1 MRIDNPIGINAA
13 LTGSFSG
20 SFFGNGSGL
29 TNVAASNV
37 EYANVLNKPTLLSG
51 SAQIASQISGSFGA
65 VSASFATRF
74 DNLGTG
80 FATDSEL
87 SNVSSSLAGDITNIY
102 NTYAT
107 DTELANVSSS
117 LAGNVATIFN
127 TYATDSELAAV
138 SASLASNIANIYST
152 YATDTELT
160 NVSSSLASNIANI
173 YNTYATDSELA
184 VVSASLASNIVSIN
198 NTING
203 LDNTYATDSQL
214 AALSASLIA
223 VDADI
228 HSDITILSSSLSS
241 NIIGVNT
248 HLNTVSGSLANRI
261 DNINTAINNLDNT
274 YATDASLISVSS
286 SFASTTSTN
295 VQIARI
301 NSGSFATRIDNINT
315 TINNLGST
323 YATDSE
329 LASVSSSF
337 ASRIVPIES
346 STSTATSVNNT
357 QNTRLAALEAATGSY
372 QSGLTF
378 NDTSGQAGI
387 NFTNT
392 SGTITA
398 VATGLGTT
406 DNVTFRNGTFNGS
419 VFVDGNLFVSGTTT
433 SISVQ
438 NLAVSDNLIYLNNG
452 AQTTI
457 LDINGDG
464 TTITYTTEENHNY
477 VVGMVVTVTGVNPTA
492 YNVTSQTITAVGT
505 KSHAGQTHT
514 TFSISG
520 STTTSYVSGGIARAK
535 SGTNP
540 DLGFAGGYNDGTYHH
555 AGLFR
560 DASDNIWKFFRG
572 YDPEPD
578 ASIYIDTTHASFE
591 LAPLQVSNL
600 IATSITGSLS
610 GNASTASKLATART
624 ITLGGDLTGNV
635 SFDGSAGVTLTA
647 TIAAD
652 SVALG
657 TDTTGN
663 YVASLVAGTGITLA
677 NNTGEGATPT
687 ITNSAP
693 DQTVVLTAGS
703 NVTITG
709 TYPSFTIASTDTNTT
724 YTAST
729 GLSLTGTAFSIDSS
743 VVTLSGAQILTNKT
757 INASQLVDAS
767 VTNAKLA
774 NSSVTVTAGT
784 GMSGGGA
791 VSLGSSVTLTN
802 AGVTSNVAGT
812 GISVSGATGAVTIT
826 NSDRGS
832 SQNIFKNIAVAGQTT
847 VVADTNDD
855 TLTLAAGSNV
865 TITTDAT
872 TDTITITAT
881 DTNTT
886 YSAGTGITLTG
897 TTFSNAGVTSAV
909 AGTGVGVSAATGA
922 VTFSIGQSVA
932 TSAQVTFDS
941 VITGN
946 NGNGTNV
953 RIGDDAWIGDINAAN
968 TFRIQ
973 GVQDATQGYIVFG
986 NSNATALGRTGTG
999 ALTYGGNTIYH
1010 GGNLTVGD
1018 GGLTQVNFTTTRRDK
1033 LDGIAANAN
1042 NYSLPTATS
1051 TALGGI
1057 ELASDTTQTVAANAV
1072 SATAGRTYGLQLNAS
1087 LQGVVNVPW
1096 TDTTY
1101 SVGDGGLTAVNFT
1114 TTRRDKLDGIAAG
1127 ATNVTNTNQLTNG
1140 AGYITASST
1149 DTLTNKS
1156 GNISQWTNNSGYQ
1169 TSSGTVAKV
1178 ENTVTSTNSADLVYG
1193 NMADNDQFRIRIG
1206 GTASNAGFVE
1216 IATADDATEPIHV
1229 RQYSG
1234 VFTTLSRTAT
1244 LLDGSG
1250 NTTFPGDVTA
1260 YSSDERLKENI
1271 KNIPNALDKVLS
1283 LNGVTFD
1290 WKQEA
1295 FDAGFN
1301 PKIKEG
1307 DAGVLAQQVQAVL
1320 PQAVKPAPFDLDEN
1334 GGSRSGENYLTVQ
1347 YEKLA
1352 PLFIEAIKEQQK
1364 QIEELK
1370 AELAE
1375 LKNK

>member
-37 EYANVLNKPTLLSG
+37 EYVNVLNKPTLLSG

-117 LAGNVATIFN
+117 IATRFDN
-127 TYATDSELAAV
+127 LGSGFATDTELANV
-138 SASLASNIANIYST
+138 SASIAGDITNIYNT

-173 YNTYATDSELA
+173 YNTYATDTELANVSSSIATRFDNLGTVFATDSELA
-184 VVSASLASNIVSIN
+184 NVSSSFASSITSIN
-198 NTING
+198 STISN
-203 LDNTYATDSQL
+203 LDSTYATDTQL
-214 AALSASLIA
+214 TN
-223 VDADI
+223 V
-228 HSDITILSSSLSS
+228 SSSFATSVTAINSTINSLDSTYATDAQLS
-241 NIIGVNT
+241 
-248 HLNTVSGSLANRI
+248 TVSGSLAGRI
-261 DNINTAINNLDNT
+261 DNINTNINNLDSI
-274 YATDASLISVSS
+274 YATDAQLIAVSS
-286 SFASTTSTN
+286 SIVNTVSANLQTFNT
-295 VQIARI
+295 V
-301 NSGSFATRIDNINT
+301 SGSFAGRIDSINT
-315 TINNLGST
+315 TINNLGNT
-323 YATDSE
+323 YATDNE
-329 LASVSSSF
+329 LSAVSGSF
-337 ASRIVPIES
+337 ATRLTTDES
-346 STSTATSVNNT
+346 NISTATSVNNT

-378 NDTSGQAGI
+378 SDTTGQGGI
-387 NFTNT
+387 DFTNT

-398 VATGLGTT
+398 TVVGLGTT
-406 DNVTFRNGTFNGS
+406 SNVTFNNVTINGTSTAQTPSINDNSTKIATTAYVQQELTDLIGGAPAAFDTLLEISASLASGDTTLSNL
-419 VFVDGNLFVSGTTT
+419 VDGKLSK
-433 SISVQ
+433 
-438 NLAVSDNLIYLNNG
+438 A
-452 AQTTI
+452 
-457 LDINGDG
+457 
-464 TTITYTTEENHNY
+464 
-477 VVGMVVTVTGVNPTA
+477 
-492 YNVTSQTITAVGT
+492 
-505 KSHAGQTHT
+505 
-514 TFSISG
+514 
-520 STTTSYVSGGIARAK
+520 
-535 SGTNP
+535 
-540 DLGFAGGYNDGTYHH
+540 
-555 AGLFR
+555 
-560 DASDNIWKFFRG
+560 
-572 YDPEPD
+572 
-578 ASIYIDTTHASFE
+578 
-591 LAPLQVSNL
+591 SNL
-600 IATSITGSLS
+600 SDLTNTS
-610 GNASTASKLATART
+610 TART
-624 ITLGGDLTGNV
+624 NLGVAIGSDVQAYNSTLAAVAAGTYSGDDSITTIGTVVAGNV
-635 SFDGSAGVTLTA
+635 KAILPAGTVSGSAQIELGSA
-647 TIAAD
+647 SGNIAL
-652 SVALG
+652 S
-657 TDTTGN
+657 TQTTGN
-663 YVASLVAGTGITLA
+663 YVASLVAGTGISLA

-743 VVTLSGAQILTNKT
+743 VVTLSGTQVLTNKT

-791 VSLGSSVTLTN
+791 VSLGSSITLTN

-832 SQNIFKNIAVAGQTT
+832 SQNIFKNVAVSGQTT
-847 VVADTNDD
+847 VVADGNDD
-855 TLTLAAGSNV
+855 TLTFAGSGAT

-872 TDTITITAT
+872 TDTITISSV
-881 DTNTT
+881 NTT

-932 TSAQVTFDS
+932 TNAQVTFDS
-941 VITGN
+941 VITSN
-946 NGNGTNV
+946 NGNGTNFKL
-953 RIGDDAWIGDINAAN
+953 GDDAWIGDVNAAN
-968 TFRIQ
+968 TFRVQ
-973 GVQDATQGYIVFG
+973 GVQDATQGYIIFG
-986 NSNATALGRTGTG
+986 NSNTTALGRTGTG

-1010 GGNLTVGD
+1010 GGNLT
-1018 GGLTQVNFTTTRRDK
+1018 
-1033 LDGIAANAN
+1033 
-1042 NYSLPTATS
+1042 
-1051 TALGGI
+1051 
-1057 ELASDTTQTVAANAV
+1057 
-1072 SATAGRTYGLQLNAS
+1072 
-1087 LQGVVNVPW
+1087 
-1096 TDTTY
+1096 
-1101 SVGDGGLTAVNFT
+1101 VGDGGLTAVNFT

-1140 AGYITASST
+1140 AGYITASSTDTLTNKSGNISQWTNNSGYITASST

-1206 GTASNAGFVE
+1206 GTSSNAGFVE

>member
-117 LAGNVATIFN
+117 LA
-127 TYATDSELAAV
+127 
-138 SASLASNIANIYST
+138 SNIANIYST

-160 NVSSSLASNIANI
+160 NVSSSLASDIANI
-173 YNTYATDSELA
+173 YSTYATDSELA
-184 VVSASLASNIVSIN
+184 VVSSSLASNIVSIN

-214 AALSASLIA
+214 AALSSSLIQ
-223 VDADI
+223 VDSEI
-228 HSDITILSSSLSS
+228 NTRITNVSSSLSS
-241 NIIGVNT
+241 DIIGVNS

-261 DNINTAINNLDNT
+261 DNINTAINNLDST

-372 QSGLTF
+372 QAGLTF
-378 NDTSGQAGI
+378 NDTAGQAGI

-406 DNVTFRNGTFNGS
+406 DNVVFNDGTFNGN
-419 VFVDGNLFVSGTTT
+419 VRIDGSLFVSGS
-433 SISVQ
+433 SISLNVQ
-438 NLAVSDNLIYLNNG
+438 NLSLADAFLHLN
-452 AQTTI
+452 
-457 LDINGDG
+457 
-464 TTITYTTEENHNY
+464 
-477 VVGMVVTVTGVNPTA
+477 
-492 YNVTSQTITAVGT
+492 
-505 KSHAGQTHT
+505 
-514 TFSISG
+514 SG
-520 STTTSYVSGGIARAK
+520 STNS
-535 SGTNP
+535 NP
-540 DLGFAGGYNDGTYHH
+540 DMGFAGNYNDGTYHH
-555 AGLFR
+555 AGFFR
-560 DASDNIWKFFRG
+560 DASDGTWKVFQG

-578 ASIYIDTTHASFE
+578 ADIYINTAHASFE
-591 LAPLQVSNL
+591 LAPFQASKVT
-600 IATSITGSLS
+600 ATSITGSLS

-743 VVTLSGAQILTNKT
+743 VVTLSGAQTLTNKT

-774 NSSVTVTAGT
+774 NTSVTVTAGT

-791 VSLGSSVTLTN
+791 VALGSSVTLTN

-812 GISVSGATGAVTIT
+812 GISVDQGTGAVTIT

-865 TITTDAT
+865 TITTNAS
-872 TDTITITAT
+872 TDTITIAAT

-897 TTFSNAGVTSAV
+897 TTFSNAGVTSIT
-909 AGTGVGVSAATGA
+909 AGTG
-922 VTFSIGQSVA
+922 ISV
-932 TSAQVTFDS
+932 
-941 VITGN
+941 
-946 NGNGTNV
+946 
-953 RIGDDAWIGDINAAN
+953 
-968 TFRIQ
+968 
-973 GVQDATQGYIVFG
+973 
-986 NSNATALGRTGTG
+986 
-999 ALTYGGNTIYH
+999 
-1010 GGNLTVGD
+1010 
-1018 GGLTQVNFTTTRRDK
+1018 
-1033 LDGIAANAN
+1033 
-1042 NYSLPTATS
+1042 
-1051 TALGGI
+1051 
-1057 ELASDTTQTVAANAV
+1057 
-1072 SATAGRTYGLQLNAS
+1072 NAS
-1087 LQGVVNVPW
+1087 TGGV
-1096 TDTTY
+1096 T
-1101 SVGDGGLTAVNFT
+1101 
-1114 TTRRDKLDGIAAG
+1114 I
-1127 ATNVTNTNQLTNG
+1127 TNSINNTNQLTNG
-1140 AGYITASST
+1140 AAYITASSTDTLTNKSGNISQWTNNSGYITASST

-1178 ENTVTSTNSADLVYG
+1178 DNTVSGTNSADLVYG

-1206 GTASNAGFVE
+1206 GTSSNAGFVE
-1216 IATADDATEPIHV
+1216 IATADDATEPIYV
-1229 RQYSG
+1229 RQYTG
-1234 VFTTLSRTAT
+1234 VFSSLSRTAA

>member
-117 LAGNVATIFN
+117 IATRFDN
-127 TYATDSELAAV
+127 LGTGFATDSELANV
-138 SASLASNIANIYST
+138 SSSFASSITSINSTISNLDST
-152 YATDTELT
+152 YATDTQLT
-160 NVSSSLASNIANI
+160 NVSSSFATSVTAINSTINSLDS
-173 YNTYATDSELA
+173 TYATDA
-184 VVSASLASNIVSIN
+184 
-198 NTING
+198 
-203 LDNTYATDSQL
+203 QL
-214 AALSASLIA
+214 S
-223 VDADI
+223 
-228 HSDITILSSSLSS
+228 
-241 NIIGVNT
+241 
-248 HLNTVSGSLANRI
+248 TVSGSLAGRI
-261 DNINTAINNLDNT
+261 DNINTNINNLDSI
-274 YATDASLISVSS
+274 YATDAQLIAVSS
-286 SFASTTSTN
+286 SIVNTVSANLQTFNT
-295 VQIARI
+295 V
-301 NSGSFATRIDNINT
+301 SGSFAGRIDSINT

-329 LASVSSSF
+329 LSTVSGSF
-337 ASRIVPIES
+337 ATRLTTDES
-346 STSTATSVNNT
+346 NISTATSVNNT

-372 QSGLTF
+372 QAGLTF
-378 NDTSGQAGI
+378 SDTTGQGGI
-387 NFTNT
+387 DFTNT

-398 VATGLGTT
+398 TVVGLGTT
-406 DNVTFRNGTFNGS
+406 SNVTFNNVTINGTSTAQTPSINDNSTKIATTAYVQQELTDLIGGAPAAFDTLLEISASLASGDTTLSNL
-419 VFVDGNLFVSGTTT
+419 VDGKLSK
-433 SISVQ
+433 
-438 NLAVSDNLIYLNNG
+438 A
-452 AQTTI
+452 
-457 LDINGDG
+457 
-464 TTITYTTEENHNY
+464 
-477 VVGMVVTVTGVNPTA
+477 
-492 YNVTSQTITAVGT
+492 
-505 KSHAGQTHT
+505 
-514 TFSISG
+514 
-520 STTTSYVSGGIARAK
+520 
-535 SGTNP
+535 
-540 DLGFAGGYNDGTYHH
+540 
-555 AGLFR
+555 
-560 DASDNIWKFFRG
+560 
-572 YDPEPD
+572 
-578 ASIYIDTTHASFE
+578 
-591 LAPLQVSNL
+591 SNL
-600 IATSITGSLS
+600 SDLTNTS
-610 GNASTASKLATART
+610 TART
-624 ITLGGDLTGNV
+624 NLGVAIGSDVQAYNSTLAAVAAGTYSGDDSITTIGTVVAGNV
-635 SFDGSAGVTLTA
+635 KAILPAGTVSGSAQIELGSA
-647 TIAAD
+647 SGNIAL
-652 SVALG
+652 S
-657 TDTTGN
+657 TQTTGN
-663 YVASLVAGTGITLA
+663 YVASLVAGTGISLA

-743 VVTLSGAQILTNKT
+743 VVTLSGTQTLTNKT
-757 INASQLVDAS
+757 ISGASNTLSNIANASL
-767 VTNAKLA
+767 T

-791 VSLGSSVTLTN
+791 VSLGGSVTLTN
-802 AGVTSNVAGT
+802 AGVTSNVAGS

-826 NSDRGS
+826 NSDKGS

-847 VVADTNDD
+847 VVADGNDD
-855 TLTLAAGSNV
+855 TLTFAGSGAT

-872 TDTITITAT
+872 TDTITISSV
-881 DTNTT
+881 NTT

-897 TTFSNAGVTSAV
+897 TTFSNAGVTSIT
-909 AGTGVGVSAATGA
+909 AGTG
-922 VTFSIGQSVA
+922 ISV
-932 TSAQVTFDS
+932 
-941 VITGN
+941 
-946 NGNGTNV
+946 
-953 RIGDDAWIGDINAAN
+953 
-968 TFRIQ
+968 
-973 GVQDATQGYIVFG
+973 
-986 NSNATALGRTGTG
+986 
-999 ALTYGGNTIYH
+999 
-1010 GGNLTVGD
+1010 
-1018 GGLTQVNFTTTRRDK
+1018 
-1033 LDGIAANAN
+1033 
-1042 NYSLPTATS
+1042 
-1051 TALGGI
+1051 
-1057 ELASDTTQTVAANAV
+1057 
-1072 SATAGRTYGLQLNAS
+1072 NAS
-1087 LQGVVNVPW
+1087 TGGV
-1096 TDTTY
+1096 T
-1101 SVGDGGLTAVNFT
+1101 
-1114 TTRRDKLDGIAAG
+1114 I
-1127 ATNVTNTNQLTNG
+1127 TNSINNTNQLTNG
-1140 AGYITASST
+1140 AAYITASSTDTLTNKSGNISQWTNNSGYITASST

-1178 ENTVTSTNSADLVYG
+1178 DNTVSGTNSADLVYG

-1206 GTASNAGFVE
+1206 GTSSNAGFVE
-1216 IATADDATEPIHV
+1216 IATADDATEPIYV
-1229 RQYSG
+1229 RQYTG
-1234 VFTTLSRTAT
+1234 VFSSLSRTAA

>member
-1 MRIDNPIGINAA
+1 MRIDNPIGSNAA

-20 SFFGNGSGL
+20 SFIGNGSGL
-29 TNVAASNV
+29 TNVAATSV

-51 SAQIASQISGSFGA
+51 SAQIASQISGSFTA
-65 VSASFATRF
+65 VSASIATRF

-87 SNVSSSLAGDITNIY
+87 ANVSSSLAGDITNIY

-107 DTELANVSSS
+107 DTELGLVSSS
-117 LAGNVATIFN
+117 LANRITTITS
-127 TYATDSELAAV
+127 TYATDSELASV
-138 SASLASNIANIYST
+138 SSSVANDITTIYNT
-152 YATDTELT
+152 YATDTELGLVSSSFAT
-160 NVSSSLASNIANI
+160 SITGINSTISGLDSTYATDAQLAALSSSLVTVDADFHLELAAVSSSLANNI
-173 YNTYATDSELA
+173 L
-184 VVSASLASNIVSIN
+184 
-198 NTING
+198 
-203 LDNTYATDSQL
+203 
-214 AALSASLIA
+214 
-223 VDADI
+223 
-228 HSDITILSSSLSS
+228 
-241 NIIGVNT
+241 GVNNRVT
-248 HLNTVSGSLANRI
+248 TLSGSLATRI
-261 DNINTAINNLDNT
+261 DNINTNISNLGNT
-274 YATDASLISVSS
+274 YATDAELILVSS

-295 VQIARI
+295 VQIARL

-315 TINNLGST
+315 TVNNLGST

-337 ASRIVPIES
+337 ATRVTTSEG
-346 STSTATSVNNT
+346 TLSTAVSTNTT
-357 QNTRLAALEAATGSY
+357 QNNRLAALEAATGSY
-372 QSGLTF
+372 QAGLTF
-378 NDTSGQAGI
+378 NDTTGQGGI
-387 NFTNT
+387 DFTNI

-398 VATGLGTT
+398 TTVGLGTAS
-406 DNVTFRNGTFNGS
+406 NVTFNDGTFNGN
-419 VFVDGNLFVSGTTT
+419 VFIDGNLTVSGSNT
-433 SISVQ
+433 SLNVQ
-438 NLAVSDNLIYLNNG
+438 NLQVADAFIYLN
-452 AQTTI
+452 
-457 LDINGDG
+457 
-464 TTITYTTEENHNY
+464 
-477 VVGMVVTVTGVNPTA
+477 
-492 YNVTSQTITAVGT
+492 
-505 KSHAGQTHT
+505 
-514 TFSISG
+514 SG
-520 STTTSYVSGGIARAK
+520 SNS
-535 SGTNP
+535 TNP
-540 DLGFAGGYNDGTYHH
+540 DMGFAGNYNDGTYHH
-555 AGLFR
+555 AGFFR
-560 DASDNIWKFFRG
+560 DASDAGTFKVFENYG
-572 YDPEPD
+572 PEPD
-578 ASIYIDTTHASFE
+578 ASIYIDTAHATFR
-591 LAPLQVSNL
+591 LAPFAASK
-600 IATSITGSLS
+600 ITATSITGSLQ

-635 SFDGSAGVTLTA
+635 SFDGSEGVTLTA

-703 NVTITG
+703 NVSISG
-709 TYPSFTIASTDTNTT
+709 TYPNFTIASTDTNTT

-729 GLSLTGTAFSIDSS
+729 GLSLTGTAFSIDNS
-743 VVTLSGAQILTNKT
+743 VVTLSGAQTLTNKS
-757 INASQLVDAS
+757 IGGGQLVDAS
-767 VTNAKLA
+767 VANAKLT

-791 VSLGSSVTLTN
+791 VSLGSSITLTN

-812 GISVSGATGAVTIT
+812 GITVSGGTGAVTIT

-832 SQNIFKNIAVAGQTT
+832 SQNIFKNIAVSGQTT
-847 VVADTNDD
+847 VVADGNDD
-855 TLTLAAGSNV
+855 TLTLAGAGAT

-872 TDTITITAT
+872 TDTITISSV
-881 DTNTT
+881 NTT
-886 YSAGTGITLTG
+886 YS
-897 TTFSNAGVTSAV
+897 
-909 AGTGVGVSAATGA
+909 
-922 VTFSIGQSVA
+922 
-932 TSAQVTFDS
+932 
-941 VITGN
+941 
-946 NGNGTNV
+946 
-953 RIGDDAWIGDINAAN
+953 
-968 TFRIQ
+968 
-973 GVQDATQGYIVFG
+973 
-986 NSNATALGRTGTG
+986 
-999 ALTYGGNTIYH
+999 
-1010 GGNLTVGD
+1010 VGD
-1018 GGLTQVNFTTTRRDK
+1018 GGLTAVNFTTTRRDK

-1057 ELASDTTQTVAANAV
+1057 ELASDTAQTVAANAV
-1072 SATAGRTYGLQLNAS
+1072 SSTASRTYGLQLNAA

-1140 AGYITASST
+1140 AGYITASSS
-1149 DTLTNKS
+1149 DTLTNKA
-1156 GNISQWTNNSGYQ
+1156 GNISQWTNNSGYI
-1169 TSSGTVAKV
+1169 TSSGTAAKV
-1178 ENTVTSTNSADLVYG
+1178 ENTVGGSSAVDLVYG

-1206 GTASNAGFVE
+1206 GTASNSGFVE
-1216 IATADDATEPIHV
+1216 IATADDAAEPIYA

-1234 VFTTLSRTAT
+1234 VFTTLSRTAAI
-1244 LLDGSG
+1244 LDGSG

-1260 YSSDERLKENI
+1260 YSSDERLKENVQ
-1271 KNIPNALDKVLS
+1271 NIPNALDKVLS

-1320 PQAVKPAPFDLDEN
+1320 PQAVKPAPFDIDEN
-1334 GGSRSGENYLTVQ
+1334 GGSISGKDYLTVQ

-1352 PLFIEAIKEQQK
+1352 PLFIEAIKEQQV
-1364 QIEELK
+1364 QIELLK
-1370 AELAE
+1370 AEIAE

>member
-65 VSASFATRF
+65 VSASIATRF

-87 SNVSSSLAGDITNIY
+87 ANVSSSLAGDITNIY

-117 LAGNVATIFN
+117 IAVTTTDIKNG
-127 TYATDSELAAV
+127 YATNAQV
-138 SASLASNIANIYST
+138 SSI
-152 YATDTELT
+152 
-160 NVSSSLASNIANI
+160 SSSLAGEIVNI
-173 YNTYATDSELA
+173 YNTYATDTELA
-184 VVSASLASNIVSIN
+184 LVSASLASGLVNIN
-198 NTING
+198 NTVNG
-203 LDNTYATDSQL
+203 LDSVYATDSQL
-214 AALSASLIA
+214 AALSSSLIS
-223 VDADI
+223 VDSDI
-228 HSDITILSSSLSS
+228 HSDIAILSSSLVSDLQS
-241 NIIGVNT
+241 VTN
-248 HLNTVSGSLANRI
+248 HLNTVSGSLTTRV
-261 DNINTAINNLDNT
+261 DNINTAINNLDST
-274 YATDASLISVSS
+274 YATDAALISVSS

-295 VQIARI
+295 VQIARL

-315 TINNLGST
+315 SINNLGST

-372 QSGLTF
+372 QAGLTF
-378 NDTSGQAGI
+378 NDTAGQGGI

-398 VATGLGTT
+398 VATGLATT
-406 DNVTFRNGTFNGS
+406 DNVVFNDGTFNGN
-419 VFVDGNLFVSGTTT
+419 VRIDGSLFVSGS
-433 SISVQ
+433 SISLNVQ
-438 NLAVSDNLIYLNNG
+438 NLSLADAFLHLN
-452 AQTTI
+452 
-457 LDINGDG
+457 
-464 TTITYTTEENHNY
+464 
-477 VVGMVVTVTGVNPTA
+477 
-492 YNVTSQTITAVGT
+492 
-505 KSHAGQTHT
+505 
-514 TFSISG
+514 SG
-520 STTTSYVSGGIARAK
+520 STNS
-535 SGTNP
+535 NP
-540 DLGFAGGYNDGTYHH
+540 DMGFAGNYNDGTYHH
-555 AGLFR
+555 AGFFR
-560 DASDNIWKFFRG
+560 DASDGTWKVFQG

-578 ASIYIDTTHASFE
+578 ADIYINTAHASFE
-591 LAPLQVSNL
+591 LAPFQASKVT
-600 IATSITGSLS
+600 ATSITGSLA

-703 NVTITG
+703 NVSISG
-709 TYPSFTIASTDTNTT
+709 TYPNFTIASTDTNTT

-729 GLSLTGTAFSIDSS
+729 GLSLTGTAFSIDST
-743 VVTLSGAQILTNKT
+743 VVTLDGTQTLTNKT
-757 INASQLVDAS
+757 IGGGQLVDAS
-767 VTNAKLA
+767 VANAKLT
-774 NSSVTVTAGT
+774 NSSLTVTAGT
-784 GMSGGGA
+784 GLSGGGA
-791 VSLGSSVTLTN
+791 VSLGGSVSLAN

-812 GISVSGATGAVTIT
+812 GISVSGGTGAVTIT

-832 SQNIFKNIAVAGQTT
+832 SQNIFKNVAVSGQTT
-847 VVADTNDD
+847 VVADGNDD
-855 TLTLAAGSNV
+855 TLTFAAGSNV
-865 TITTDAT
+865 TITTNAS
-872 TDTITITAT
+872 TDTITISSTDTNTTYTAGAGLTLSGTEFTHSDTSSVTNLTTSSRRYVSALTFDTYGHVTGYETGTETVT

-886 YSAGTGITLTG
+886 YS
-897 TTFSNAGVTSAV
+897 
-909 AGTGVGVSAATGA
+909 
-922 VTFSIGQSVA
+922 
-932 TSAQVTFDS
+932 
-941 VITGN
+941 
-946 NGNGTNV
+946 
-953 RIGDDAWIGDINAAN
+953 
-968 TFRIQ
+968 
-973 GVQDATQGYIVFG
+973 
-986 NSNATALGRTGTG
+986 
-999 ALTYGGNTIYH
+999 
-1010 GGNLTVGD
+1010 VGD

-1033 LDGIAANAN
+1033 LDGIAA
-1042 NYSLPTATS
+1042 
-1051 TALGGI
+1051 
-1057 ELASDTTQTVAANAV
+1057 
-1072 SATAGRTYGLQLNAS
+1072 
-1087 LQGVVNVPW
+1087 
-1096 TDTTY
+1096 
-1101 SVGDGGLTAVNFT
+1101 
-1114 TTRRDKLDGIAAG
+1114 G
-1127 ATNVTNTNQLTNG
+1127 ATNVTNNNQLTNG
-1140 AGYITASST
+1140 AGY
-1149 DTLTNKS
+1149 
-1156 GNISQWTNNSGYQ
+1156 Q
-1169 TSSGTVAKV
+1169 TTSGTVAKV
-1178 ENTVTSTNSADLVYG
+1178 ENTVGGTSSADLVYG

-1206 GTASNAGFVE
+1206 GTGSNAGFVE
-1216 IATADDATEPIHV
+1216 LATADDGTEPIYA
-1229 RQYSG
+1229 RQYTG
-1234 VFTTLSRTAT
+1234 VFSSLARTAAI
-1244 LLDGSG
+1244 LDGSG

-1260 YSSDERLKENI
+1260 YSSDERLKENVV
-1271 KNIPNALDKVLS
+1271 NIPNALDKVLS

-1352 PLFIEAIKEQQK
+1352 PLFIEAIKEQQA
-1364 QIEELK
+1364 QIELLK

>member
-117 LAGNVATIFN
+117 LA
-127 TYATDSELAAV
+127 
-138 SASLASNIANIYST
+138 SNIANIYST

-160 NVSSSLASNIANI
+160 NVSSSLASDIANI
-173 YNTYATDSELA
+173 YSTYATDSELA
-184 VVSASLASNIVSIN
+184 VVSSSLASNIVSIN

-214 AALSASLIA
+214 AALSSSLIQ
-223 VDADI
+223 VDSEI
-228 HSDITILSSSLSS
+228 NTRITNVSSSLSS
-241 NIIGVNT
+241 DIIGVNS

-261 DNINTAINNLDNT
+261 DNINTAINNLDST

-372 QSGLTF
+372 QAGLTF
-378 NDTSGQAGI
+378 NDTAGQAGI

-406 DNVTFRNGTFNGS
+406 DNVVFNDGTFNGN
-419 VFVDGNLFVSGTTT
+419 VRIDGSLFVSGS
-433 SISVQ
+433 SISLNVQ
-438 NLAVSDNLIYLNNG
+438 NLSLADAFLHLN
-452 AQTTI
+452 
-457 LDINGDG
+457 
-464 TTITYTTEENHNY
+464 
-477 VVGMVVTVTGVNPTA
+477 
-492 YNVTSQTITAVGT
+492 
-505 KSHAGQTHT
+505 
-514 TFSISG
+514 SG
-520 STTTSYVSGGIARAK
+520 STNS
-535 SGTNP
+535 NP
-540 DLGFAGGYNDGTYHH
+540 DMGFAGNYNDGTYHH
-555 AGLFR
+555 AGFFR
-560 DASDNIWKFFRG
+560 DASDGTWKVFQG

-578 ASIYIDTTHASFE
+578 ADIYINTAHASFE
-591 LAPLQVSNL
+591 LAPFQASKVT
-600 IATSITGSLS
+600 ATSITGSLS
-610 GNASTASKLATART
+610 GNASTASKLAPART

-743 VVTLSGAQILTNKT
+743 VVTLSGAQTLTNKT

-774 NSSVTVTAGT
+774 NTSVTVTAGT

-791 VSLGSSVTLTN
+791 VALGSSVTLTN

-812 GISVSGATGAVTIT
+812 GISVDQGTGAVTIT

-865 TITTDAT
+865 TITTNAS
-872 TDTITITAT
+872 TDTITIAAT

-897 TTFSNAGVTSAV
+897 TTFSNAGVTSIT
-909 AGTGVGVSAATGA
+909 AGTG
-922 VTFSIGQSVA
+922 ISV
-932 TSAQVTFDS
+932 
-941 VITGN
+941 
-946 NGNGTNV
+946 
-953 RIGDDAWIGDINAAN
+953 
-968 TFRIQ
+968 
-973 GVQDATQGYIVFG
+973 
-986 NSNATALGRTGTG
+986 
-999 ALTYGGNTIYH
+999 
-1010 GGNLTVGD
+1010 
-1018 GGLTQVNFTTTRRDK
+1018 
-1033 LDGIAANAN
+1033 
-1042 NYSLPTATS
+1042 
-1051 TALGGI
+1051 
-1057 ELASDTTQTVAANAV
+1057 
-1072 SATAGRTYGLQLNAS
+1072 NAS
-1087 LQGVVNVPW
+1087 TGGV
-1096 TDTTY
+1096 T
-1101 SVGDGGLTAVNFT
+1101 
-1114 TTRRDKLDGIAAG
+1114 I
-1127 ATNVTNTNQLTNG
+1127 TNSINNTNQLTNG
-1140 AGYITASST
+1140 AAYITASSTDTLTNKSGNISQWTNNSGYITASST

-1178 ENTVTSTNSADLVYG
+1178 DNTVSGTNSADLVYG

-1206 GTASNAGFVE
+1206 GTSSNAGFVE
-1216 IATADDATEPIHV
+1216 IATADDATEPIYV
-1229 RQYSG
+1229 RQYTG
-1234 VFTTLSRTAT
+1234 VFSSLSRTAA

>member
-51 SAQIASQISGSFGA
+51 SAQIASQISGSFTA
-65 VSASFATRF
+65 VSASIATRF

-80 FATDSEL
+80 FATDIEL
-87 SNVSSSLAGDITNIY
+87 GAVSASLAGDITNIY
-102 NTYAT
+102 NTH
-107 DTELANVSSS
+107 
-117 LAGNVATIFN
+117 
-127 TYATDSELAAV
+127 ATDSELAAV
-138 SASLASNIANIYST
+138 SASLAGNVATIFST
-152 YATDTELT
+152 YATDTEL
-160 NVSSSLASNIANI
+160 AN
-173 YNTYATDSELA
+173 
-184 VVSASLASNIVSIN
+184 VSASLASGITSVIG
-198 NTING
+198 TING
-203 LDNTYATDSQL
+203 LDSTYATDAQ
-214 AALSASLIA
+214 LSA
-223 VDADI
+223 V
-228 HSDITILSSSLSS
+228 SSSLVQANNDTNAAITAVSS
-241 NIIGVNT
+241 SFATTTSNNLQIG
-248 HLNTVSGSLANRI
+248 LQRSGSFASRI
-261 DNINTAINNLDNT
+261 DNINTAINNLDST
-274 YATDASLISVSS
+274 YATDAALTLVSS

-295 VQIARI
+295 VQIARL
-301 NSGSFATRIDNINT
+301 NSGSFATRIDGIT
-315 TINNLGST
+315 TSINNLGNT

-346 STSTATSVNNT
+346 STSTATSVNTT

-372 QSGLTF
+372 QAGLTF
-378 NDTSGQAGI
+378 NDTAGQGGI

-398 VATGLGTT
+398 VATGLGTA
-406 DNVTFRNGTFNGS
+406 DNVTFSNGTFNGN
-419 VFVDGNLFVSGTTT
+419 VFIDGDLLVSGSTT
-433 SISVQ
+433 SLSVQ

-452 AQTTI
+452 AQTAI
-457 LDINGDG
+457 RDIEGDG

-477 VVGMVVTVTGVNPTA
+477 LVGMVVTVTGVNPTA
-492 YNVTSQTITAVGT
+492 YNVTGQTITAIGT
-505 KSHAGQTHT
+505 VSHGGEVHT

-520 STTTSYVSGGIARAK
+520 ATTTTYVSGGTARAK

-555 AGLFR
+555 TGLFR
-560 DASDNIWKFFRG
+560 DASDGTWKFFKN
-572 YDPEPD
+572 YEPEPD
-578 ASIYIDTTHASFE
+578 ASIYIDTAHASFQ

-600 IATSITGSLS
+600 NATSITGSLA

-657 TDTTGN
+657 TDTTGA
-663 YVASLVAGTGITLA
+663 YVASLVAGTGISLS
-677 NNTGEGATPT
+677 NNSGEGATPT

-693 DQTVVLTAGS
+693 DQVVALTQGS

-709 TYPSFTIASTDTNTT
+709 TYPNFTIASTDTNTT

-729 GLSLTGTAFSIDSS
+729 GLSLTGTAFSIDST
-743 VVTLSGAQILTNKT
+743 VVTLSGAQTLTGKT

-774 NSSVTVTAGT
+774 NSSLTVTAGT

-812 GISVSGATGAVTIT
+812 GITVSGATGAVTIT

-832 SQNIFKNIAVAGQTT
+832 SQNIFKNVAVAGQTT
-847 VVADTNDD
+847 VVADGNDD
-855 TLTLAAGSNV
+855 TLTFAAGSNV
-865 TITTDAT
+865 TITTNAS
-872 TDTITITAT
+872 TDTITISST

-886 YSAGTGITLTG
+886 YTAG
-897 TTFSNAGVTSAV
+897 
-909 AGTGVGVSAATGA
+909 
-922 VTFSIGQSVA
+922 
-932 TSAQVTFDS
+932 
-941 VITGN
+941 
-946 NGNGTNV
+946 
-953 RIGDDAWIGDINAAN
+953 
-968 TFRIQ
+968 
-973 GVQDATQGYIVFG
+973 
-986 NSNATALGRTGTG
+986 
-999 ALTYGGNTIYH
+999 
-1010 GGNLTVGD
+1010 
-1018 GGLTQVNFTTTRRDK
+1018 GGLTLSGTEFSHTDTSSVTNLTTSSRR
-1033 LDGIAANAN
+1033 
-1042 NYSLPTATS
+1042 Y
-1051 TALGGI
+1051 
-1057 ELASDTTQTVAANAV
+1057 V
-1072 SATAGRTYGLQLNAS
+1072 SALTFDTYGHVT
-1087 LQGVVNVPW
+1087 GYETGTETV
-1096 TDTTY
+1096 TDTNTTY

-1140 AGYITASST
+1140 AGF
-1149 DTLTNKS
+1149 
-1156 GNISQWTNNSGYQ
+1156 Q
-1169 TSSGTVAKV
+1169 TTSGTVAKV
-1178 ENTVTSTNSADLVYG
+1178 ENTVGGTSSADLVYG

-1206 GTASNAGFVE
+1206 GTATNAGFVE
-1216 IATADDATEPIHV
+1216 IATADDGTEPIYA
-1229 RQYSG
+1229 RQYTG
-1234 VFTTLSRTAT
+1234 VFTTLARTAAI
-1244 LLDGSG
+1244 LDGSG

-1260 YSSDERLKENI
+1260 YSSDERLKENVV
-1271 KNIPNALDKVLS
+1271 NIPNALDKVLS

-1320 PQAVKPAPFDLDEN
+1320 PQAVKPAPFDLDTD
-1334 GGSRSGENYLTVQ
+1334 GSSISGKDYLTVQ

-1352 PLFIEAIKEQQK
+1352 PLFIEAIKEQQA
-1364 QIEELK
+1364 QIELLK